1 MSEKKLV
8 EAIGN
13 VDDKYVN
20 EAMNVRVRR
29 KNVFGRV
36 SAFAATAA
44 AACFVMIFG
53 ISALVGANKADS
65 VVAIDVN
72 PSIEL
77 TVSKNDK
84 VLEAK
89 ALNADAEVVLADL
102 SLEKVE
108 LDTALNAIVGSLL
121 QNGYLDEVSNAVNV
135 CVANDDEK
143 RADELGQKVSGELN
157 SIFVAK
163 DLIGQVSTQSVGNDA
178 VANYQGKSFGKA
190 TLAEEVAQNMGITVD
205 EALELSVSELWALS
219 DTSGQEFIT
228 KQEALEIV
236 IKDAEIKEDEI
247 TEMKIKIE
255 HAGGVF
261 KYDIKIKVGERKEY
275 KYKLDAVTGDILE
288 YEFKLH
294 PEKPEPADPVD
305 QITKN
310 EALAIAYA
318 DAGVE
323 STKVVL
329 TELKH
334 RPAEK
339 EYHISFYDAKYDYFY
354 VIDAVEGKVVTK
366 DVIERPAA
374 DEEVPVAKVT
384 FEQALKLA
392 LDMAGVKFEDLT
404 MCDVK
409 YHVHKHGE
417 VHYRIHFHVDKMH
430 YEYVVDALTGEC
442 TEKKRHE
449 HPTPPHEK
457 EEPKK
462 PEAPKKPEPKPEPE
476 KPAKPEPKPE
486 PEKPAKPEPKPEPEK
501 PAKPEPK
508 PEPSEDPSEE
518 STEAPS
524 EESTETP
531 SEEPSE
537 APSETPEPSEEPSEE
552 SAPAQEPAKKPAA
565 PGPKKGAK

>member
-8 EAIGN
+8 EAISN
-13 VDDKYVN
+13 VDDKYID
-20 EAMNVRVRR
+20 EALNIRVRR
-29 KNVFGRV
+29 KNIFGRV
-36 SAFAATAA
+36 SALAATAA
-44 AACFVMIFG
+44 AACFVLIFG
-53 ISALVGANKADS
+53 VSGLVNSNAADS

-77 TVSKNDK
+77 TVSKNDN
-84 VLEAK
+84 VLEEK
-89 ALNADAEVVLADL
+89 ALNADEEVVLGEL

-108 LDTALNAIVGSLL
+108 LDTALSAIVGSLL
-121 QNGYLDEVSNAVNV
+121 QNGYLDDVSNAVNV
-135 CVANDDEK
+135 CVANDDAK
-143 RADELGQKVSGELN
+143 RADELGAKVSGELN
-157 SIFVAK
+157 DIFVAN
-163 DLIGQVSTQSVGNDA
+163 DLIGQVNTQSVGNDVLA
-178 VANYQGKSFGKA
+178 SEYPTSFGKA
-190 TLAEEVAQNMGITVD
+190 TLAQEVAQNMGITVD
-205 EALELSVSELWALS
+205 EALALSVSELWALS
-219 DTSGQEFIT
+219 DASGLTFIT
-228 KQEALEIV
+228 KQEALKIV
-236 IKDAEIKEDEI
+236 IEDAQINEAEI

-255 HAGGVF
+255 QAGGVF

-275 KYKLDAVTGDILE
+275 KYKVDAQTGVILE
-288 YEFKLH
+288 YEFKIH
-294 PEKPEPADPVD
+294 PEKTEPADPVD

-323 STKVVL
+323 AANVVL

-339 EYHISFYDAKYDYFY
+339 EYHISFYDSKYDYFY
-354 VIDAVEGKVVTK
+354 VIDAVEGNVVSK

-374 DEEVPVAKVT
+374 DEEVPTAKVT

-457 EEPKK
+457 EEP
-462 PEAPKKPEPKPEPE
+462 
-476 KPAKPEPKPE
+476 AKPEPKPE

-501 PAKPEPK
+501 PVKPEPK
-508 PEPSEDPSEE
+508 PEPEKPAKPEPSE
-518 STEAPS
+518 SPS

-531 SEEPSE
+531 SEEPTE
-537 APSETPEPSEEPSEE
+537 APSEE
-552 SAPAQEPAKKPAA
+552 SAESPSEESTEAPAGEPTLDKKPA
-565 PGPKKGAK
+565 GPKKGAK